1 MDMKHD
7 RGRVGLV
14 RKRLGIVG
22 KLRMVITLS
31 LIAITVVCGGA
42 VWDAY
47 SVKLGAASLFDDGL
61 ARVRRIDAVDVA
73 LEQQRRL
80 VVEAPLGGPRRAA
93 MTAEFLR
100 LARQIERDIA
110 TELPAAPADAWAV
123 REIASRLPRLVS
135 LGEAAMRRHAA
146 ERPAAFSAEA
156 DQVTAAIHDWRS
168 QRMAEVEGAV
178 AGLRATTSAMLLWIV
193 FGAALALVIAIIG
206 VSVTIGVLRRLGAI
220 TAVMEDLARDDAVLS
235 VPSLDDADEVGDM
248 ARAVAIFRDTAAEA
262 RRRGASLSAAN
273 TMLDAALNNMGQG
286 LIMLDAGLHLMVSNR
301 QFQTLHGV
309 PGELL
314 TPGIQFG
321 EILAL
326 SRAAGNLPD
335 RDLSTLERDARAR
348 FAIRRQTVEQLMMG
362 SGRTLSL
369 RRVPM
374 EGGGWV
380 CTYEDVTEQNRSVA
394 RIAHM
399 SSHDVLTNLPNRAA
413 LQEALRA
420 VCATPGANLAV
431 HCVNLDRFKTVND
444 TNGYAI
450 GDALLC
456 EVATRLRQSVRD
468 HDLVARLGGDEFAI
482 IQRNV
487 DDPAAVTALTDRL
500 IAIIAHPFVIDNR
513 NVVIGASIG
522 TAVSTPDHCDHER
535 LLRNADLALDRAKQD
550 GGGVW
555 RVFVP
560 AMDEAAHSRRTFEAD
575 LRQALLHDEFELFYQ
590 PLISLAERRVKSFEA
605 LIRWRHPISG
615 LVPPDRFIPLAEEV
629 GLIVPIGEW
638 VLRTA
643 CAEAM
648 RWPTHVA
655 VAVNLSPIQFMQ
667 STATGGIAEQVE
679 AALRDSG
686 LSPTR
691 LELEITESL
700 LLQENESTLTALH
713 RLRALGVRISLDD
726 FGTGYSSLR
735 YLNSFPFDKL
745 KIDKSFVRGLP
756 DGADSSAIVRA
767 IAGLGRSL
775 GISTTAEGVE
785 TVEQLHQ
792 LVADGCTEV
801 QGYFFSP
808 PCPASEVPRLLE
820 DGARRWA
827 A

>member
-1 MDMKHD
+1 MGHD
-7 RGRVGLV
+7 RDRAGLV
-14 RKRLGIVG
+14 RERLGIGG
-22 KLRMVITLS
+22 KLRLVVTLS
-31 LIAITVVCGGA
+31 LIAMSVVCGGA

-47 SVKLGAASLFDDGL
+47 SVKVLSGSLFDDGL
-61 ARVRRIDAVDVA
+61 VWLRRVDTVAVA
-73 LEQQRRL
+73 LQRQRL
-80 VVEAPLGGPRRAA
+80 LVADEPSGGPRRAA
-93 MTAEFLR
+93 MADEFVR
-100 LARQIERDIA
+100 LGLQIERDVA
-110 TELPAAPADAWAV
+110 AELAAAPANAWAV
-123 REIASRLPRLVS
+123 REVASRLPRLLS
-135 LGEAAMRRHAA
+135 LGQAAMGQHGGEQSAA
-146 ERPAAFSAEA
+146 YSTEA
-156 DQVTAAIHDWRS
+156 DQVAAAIQDWRS
-168 QRMAEVEGAV
+168 RRADEVAGAV
-178 AGLRATTSAMLLWIV
+178 ARLRATAKMMLLWIV
-193 FGAALALVIAIIG
+193 LGTALALAIAIIG
-206 VSVTIGVLRRLGAI
+206 VFATIGVLRRLGAI
-220 TAVMEDLARDDAVLS
+220 TVVMLDLARDDDVLS

-262 RRRGASLSAAN
+262 RRRGASLTAAN
-273 TMLDAALNNMGQG
+273 RMLDAALNNMGQG

-314 TPGIQFG
+314 APGIKFG

-326 SRAAGNLPD
+326 SRAAGNLPG

-362 SGRTLSL
+362 SGRMLSL

-399 SSHDVLTNLPNRAA
+399 SRHDVLTDLPNRAA
-413 LQEALRA
+413 LQEALCA
-420 VCATPGANLAV
+420 VCATPDPNFAV

-456 EVATRLRQSVRD
+456 EIAARLRQSVRD
-468 HDLVARLGGDEFAI
+468 KDLVARLGGDEFAI
-482 IQRNV
+482 IQRKV
-487 DDPAAVTALTDRL
+487 DDPAAVTALADRL
-500 IAIIAHPFVIDNR
+500 IDIMARPFVIDNHA
-513 NVVIGASIG
+513 VVIRASIG
-522 TAVSTPDHCDHER
+522 IAVSSSAQCDHER
-535 LLRNADLALDRAKQD
+535 LLRNADLALDHAKQD

-555 RVFVP
+555 RIFVP
-560 AMDEAAHSRRTFEAD
+560 EMDEAAHSRRTFEAD
-575 LRQALLHDEFELFYQ
+575 LRQALLRDEFELFYQ

-605 LIRWRHPISG
+605 LIRWRHPVSG

-648 RWPTHVA
+648 RWPINVG

-667 STATGGIAEQVE
+667 STATGGIVEQVE

-691 LELEITESL
+691 LELEITEGL
-700 LLQENESTLTALH
+700 LLQENEPTLAALH

-726 FGTGYSSLR
+726 FGTGYSSLS

-756 DGADSSAIVRA
+756 DEADSSAIVRA

-785 TVEQLHQ
+785 TVEQLNR

-808 PCPASEVPRLLE
+808 PRPASEVPRLLE
-820 DGARRWA
+820 ASAQRWVA
-827 A
+827 

>member
-1 MDMKHD
+1 
-7 RGRVGLV
+7 
-14 RKRLGIVG
+14 
-22 KLRMVITLS
+22 
-31 LIAITVVCGGA
+31 
-42 VWDAY
+42 
-47 SVKLGAASLFDDGL
+47 
-61 ARVRRIDAVDVA
+61 
-73 LEQQRRL
+73 
-80 VVEAPLGGPRRAA
+80 
-93 MTAEFLR
+93 
-100 LARQIERDIA
+100 
-110 TELPAAPADAWAV
+110 
-123 REIASRLPRLVS
+123 
-135 LGEAAMRRHAA
+135 
-146 ERPAAFSAEA
+146 
-156 DQVTAAIHDWRS
+156 
-168 QRMAEVEGAV
+168 
-178 AGLRATTSAMLLWIV
+178 
-193 FGAALALVIAIIG
+193 
-206 VSVTIGVLRRLGAI
+206 
-220 TAVMEDLARDDAVLS
+220 
-235 VPSLDDADEVGDM
+235 
-248 ARAVAIFRDTAAEA
+248 
-262 RRRGASLSAAN
+262 
-273 TMLDAALNNMGQG
+273 
-286 LIMLDAGLHLMVSNR
+286 
-301 QFQTLHGV
+301 
-309 PGELL
+309 
-314 TPGIQFG
+314 
-321 EILAL
+321 
-326 SRAAGNLPD
+326 
-335 RDLSTLERDARAR
+335 
-348 FAIRRQTVEQLMMG
+348 
-362 SGRTLSL
+362 
-369 RRVPM
+369 
-374 EGGGWV
+374 
-380 CTYEDVTEQNRSVA
+380 
-394 RIAHM
+394 M

-413 LQEALRA
+413 LQEAMRVA
-420 VCATPGANLAV
+420 CAKPGVNLAV
-431 HCVNLDRFKTVND
+431 HCINLDRFKTVND

-450 GDALLC
+450 GDAVLC

-468 HDLVARLGGDEFAI
+468 HDFVARLGGDEFAI

-500 IAIIAHPFVIDNR
+500 ITIIARPFLINNR

-522 TAVSTPDHCDHER
+522 TAVSAPDQRDHER

-560 AMDEAAHSRRTFEAD
+560 EMDEAAHSRRTFEAD

-643 CAEAM
+643 CVEAM
-648 RWPTHVA
+648 RWPDNVA

-667 STATGGIAEQVE
+667 STATGGIADQVE

-700 LLQENESTLTALH
+700 LLQENEPTLAALH
-713 RLRALGVRISLDD
+713 RLRALGIRISLDD

-808 PCPASEVPRLLE
+808 PRPASEVPRLLE
-820 DGARRWA
+820 DSARRWA